1 MIHSK
6 DTTLHEYM
14 DHIRCN
20 NMDKLIHVNVI
31 QLYFVSPQE
40 QLLSVRIPKE
50 DAYYCMR
57 NMCLLRIQ
65 K

>member
-1 MIHSK
+1 
-6 DTTLHEYM
+6 
-14 DHIRCN
+14 
-20 NMDKLIHVNVI
+20 MDKLIHVNVI

-40 QLLSVRIPKE
+40 QLLSVRIPEE